1 MNRRRRVIN
10 SNRFP
15 KEWTL
20 IRTVCVIVQPISI
33 PLIIPTLGSAI
44 ADDEGVAL
52 DGLHGRRGK
61 TFYAMY
67 RYDVWYRIVLY
78 KQTEEGDKVVELN
91 SKFHVSCHADWWPIR
106 SNIGRRASQGGPSAS
121 LLTFV
126 STSAT
131 DDVAVQE
138 LLLFLCPGTAHLVE
152 LLECS

>member
-1 MNRRRRVIN
+1 MVYMG
-10 SNRFP
+10 
-15 KEWTL
+15 E
-20 IRTVCVIVQPISI
+20 
-33 PLIIPTLGSAI
+33 
-44 ADDEGVAL
+44 EE
-52 DGLHGRRGK
+52 K

-106 SNIGRRASQGGPSAS
+106 SSNSGRRASQGGPSAS

-126 STSAT
+126 STSTT

-138 LLLFLCPGTAHLVE
+138 LLLFLCPGNAHLVE